1 MAALPLPCALWFLDR
16 VKGRDG
22 CPQPSAKRST
32 YQQLAA
38 DMSPTFRTASA
49 QRVPPGVS
57 LVDRNALCI
66 RFMNGCQ
73 FHVVKNRSTSPKLWL
88 DLLSCLAISL

>member
-1 MAALPLPCALWFLDR
+1 MAALPLPCALWSLDR

-38 DMSPTFRTASA
+38 DMSPTFRTASRPESSTWR
-49 QRVPPGVS
+49 QPGRQETRYLFGS
-57 LVDRNALCI
+57 
-66 RFMNGCQ
+66 
-73 FHVVKNRSTSPKLWL
+73 
-88 DLLSCLAISL
+88 

>member
-1 MAALPLPCALWFLDR
+1 MAALPLPCSPCFLDGGS
-16 VKGRDG
+16 GRDG

-49 QRVPPGVS
+49 RRVPPRVS
-57 LVDRNALCI
+57 LVDRNAVHSVHERMPI
-66 RFMNGCQ
+66 P
-73 FHVVKNRSTSPKLWL
+73 RS
-88 DLLSCLAISL
+88 